1 MAPGG
6 SLVANAG
13 EGTCKLF
20 VLALWGELGRLPLA
34 PASRKPLI
42 LPHLQASWPALGLA
56 PRSPIA
62 HVRGLRLGPGY
73 YGQSQSWE
81 AACRVAVGFETSHEP
96 LPQRQHPLP
105 WP

>member
-42 LPHLQASWPALGLA
+42 LPHLQAILA
-56 PRSPIA
+56 S
-62 HVRGLRLGPGY
+62 LGPSTAEPHSPCSGT
-73 YGQSQSWE
+73 E
-81 AACRVAVGFETSHEP
+81 AGARVLRPIPELGGCLQGGRGIRDLT
-96 LPQRQHPLP
+96 
-105 WP
+105 